1 MGFILLFL
9 VYMIPTEPMI
19 ENARASIDIFKIEG
33 AFAQNIHGY
42 LTVLKP
48 LLYLFDYGD
57 IRGILKF
64 TGLALLIWICV
75 FLEKIHMSRFIPAF
89 VAAMACMEFHT
100 IGMSMQYTWV
110 FIISMSFSIYILKK
124 TQGIKKKQVTSL
136 LFLVI
141 GMTTSYFDFL
151 TYPLFALGIP
161 LLFWTICMKGTEN
174 EARLLLLTVKN
185 SVYWAAGYIG
195 MWVEKWILCTILT
208 GENLFADAMHSV
220 MIRSGSN
227 VSGKTI
233 GYWDVVYKNIM
244 VIAKYPYV
252 LAVLAA
258 AVIIFF
264 VCGTKCTRGVSK
276 EAFLTYLYIAAL
288 PFGWY
293 MISVNHSYIHSFMT
307 YKSLSITVFAL
318 LCAWSEMKCLI
329 KAHIK
334 TV

>member
-1 MGFILLFL
+1 
-9 VYMIPTEPMI
+9 
-19 ENARASIDIFKIEG
+19 
-33 AFAQNIHGY
+33 
-42 LTVLKP
+42 
-48 LLYLFDYGD
+48 
-57 IRGILKF
+57 
-64 TGLALLIWICV
+64 
-75 FLEKIHMSRFIPAF
+75 
-89 VAAMACMEFHT
+89 
-100 IGMSMQYTWV
+100 
-110 FIISMSFSIYILKK
+110 
-124 TQGIKKKQVTSL
+124 
-136 LFLVI
+136 
-141 GMTTSYFDFL
+141 
-151 TYPLFALGIP
+151 
-161 LLFWTICMKGTEN
+161 MKGTEN

-185 SVYWAAGYIG
+185 SAYWAAGYIG

-208 GENLFADAMHSV
+208 GEHLFADAVHSV

-252 LAVLAA
+252 LVVLAA

-264 VCGTKCTRGVSK
+264 GCGTKCTSGFSK
-276 EAFLTYLYIAAL
+276 EVFLTYLYIAEL

-293 MISVNHSYIHSFMT
+293 MFSVNHSYIHSFMA

-329 KAHIK
+329 KARIK